1 MTKVDRT
8 FLFSSLICRAV
19 LLQFFVIELQRL
31 RCKIKI
37 LVYNPFHKLF
47 NYLLDLCDLVKEDK
61 LRQETISLKLFFKTF
76 TQTIFVFFVDPIT
89 KSYSRSKEMFHLEQR
104 SNGAKERWTK
114 GAMASWLGCWIPN
127 PGVLSSKP
135 TGSSKVSSTFYPSK
149 VD

>member
-1 MTKVDRT
+1 M
-8 FLFSSLICRAV
+8 

-61 LRQETISLKLFFKTF
+61 LKQETISLKLFFKTF

-114 GAMASWLGCWIPN
+114 GAMA
-127 PGVLSSKP
+127 
-135 TGSSKVSSTFYPSK
+135 
-149 VD
+149 